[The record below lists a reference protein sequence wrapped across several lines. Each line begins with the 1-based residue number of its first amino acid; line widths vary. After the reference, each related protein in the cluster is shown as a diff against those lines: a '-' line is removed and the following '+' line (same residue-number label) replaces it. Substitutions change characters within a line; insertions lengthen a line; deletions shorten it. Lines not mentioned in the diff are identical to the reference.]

1 MRGCKLPSCSASHLW
16 GSGPWGE
23 CVWEGCGRKGK
34 QTRRI
39 YCLDAHGRKVSK
51 RHCKKK
57 VVGSMKPA
65 KKRKCPKKLC
75 GFSSCQDVKKK
86 GASQGDGE
94 YPILL
99 GGRNISVFCH
109 QMESNWPKEFL
120 SLPKGEQENYSEV
133 YGMRLLSPNSCPNN
147 GSREPDCP
155 CVRDDS
161 PRAGMTVWTKIQ
173 LNITALS
180 VNSYDFTFARKLHGE
195 VVPYGEAGDCYSTAN
210 CPQGKFSINL
220 TGTGLRVAAYTGWI
234 GVGNRPSLWLQR
246 IQDNQVIYG
255 KCGGYCGT
263 CEPEHHKG
271 LKLDVLPY

>member
-1 MRGCKLPSCSASHLW
+1 
-16 GSGPWGE
+16 
-23 CVWEGCGRKGK
+23 
-34 QTRRI
+34 
-39 YCLDAHGRKVSK
+39 
-51 RHCKKK
+51 
-57 VVGSMKPA
+57 MKPA

-109 QMESNWPKEFL
+109 QMASNWPKEFL

-161 PRAGMTVWTKIQ
+161 PRAGNHHHHHFQVLGCQCHAHLLVQAIVIIFVAVF
-173 LNITALS
+173 LNIVLTTTSWRRYDRVDQDPAEHHRAL
-180 VNSYDFTFARKLHGE
+180 RQLLRLH
-195 VVPYGEAGDCYSTAN
+195 
-210 CPQGKFSINL
+210 
-220 TGTGLRVAAYTGWI
+220 LRSQAAWRGWI
-234 GVGNRPSLWLQR
+234 R
-246 IQDNQVIYG
+246 IED
-255 KCGGYCGT
+255 
-263 CEPEHHKG
+263 E
-271 LKLDVLPY
+271 LKIEL

>member
-1 MRGCKLPSCSASHLW
+1 MGRVRVGRVGRKKAEKSLPILR
-16 GSGPWGE
+16 
-23 CVWEGCGRKGK
+23 CGRKGK

-39 YCLDAHGRKVSK
+39 FCLDKHGRKVSK
-51 RHCKKK
+51 RHCKKN
-57 VVGSMKPA
+57 VPASMKPA

-75 GFSSCQDVKKK
+75 GFASCQEIKKK
-86 GASQGDGE
+86 GASVGDGE

-109 QMESNWPKEFL
+109 QMSSNWPKEFL

-155 CVRDDS
+155 CVKDDS
-161 PRAGMTVWTKIQ
+161 PRAGMTVWSKIQ

-246 IQDNQVIYG
+246 IQDNQVIFG
-255 KCGGYCGT
+255 NQVFCPISDDLTRCN
-263 CEPEHHKG
+263 PR
-271 LKLDVLPY
+271 